1 MTGKSFLSWCTRL
14 HLTTTGLLG
23 LHTEENPGNV
33 STVNVGFCGHV
44 GGLGLGGLGL
54 GGLSGLGHGGLGLGG
69 LDLCGLDLTVGLDPS
84 PPSVHI
90 SLCLLCFLV
99 SFLLHVNQHLL
110 FPTVN
115 CGTGPSDTG

>member
-54 GGLSGLGHGGLGLGG
+54 GGLSGLGLGG

-90 SLCLLCFLV
+90 AFCLLCFLV

-115 CGTGPSDTG
+115 FGTGPSDTG